1 MGRNVIDPSIAKP
14 TMKASATHT
23 LKTEER
29 NNRSGRTGS
38 TARRSTNTKITRDTN
53 DPTIIKMIVEDPHGY
68 WVPPQ
73 DSARVSPAA
82 PSDTKTMP
90 R

>member
-1 MGRNVIDPSIAKP
+1 MGRNVIEPSIANP
-14 TMKASATHT
+14 TMKASATQT
-23 LKTEER
+23 LNTEER

-38 TARRSTNTKITRDTN
+38 TARRSTSTKTTRDST
-53 DPTIIKMIVEDPHGY
+53 DPTIIQMMVADPHGY

-82 PSDTKTMP
+82 PRDTKTMP